1 MGKLYLLRVKKPS
14 GIENIAVLSKLSIEG
29 LENEKDDC
37 ISREYPEFNIKD
49 EFIIYKSILDNVDDS
64 VFEYDNLSND
74 FNQNNNIKI
83 FRIED
88 CFILSVDEYELIL
101 GCFSE
106 KSIIDGIDFNKVY
119 FVY

>member
-1 MGKLYLLRVKKPS
+1 MGKLYLLRVNKPG
-14 GIENIAVLSKLSIEG
+14 GIENIAVVSKHPIED

-49 EFIIYKSILDNVDDS
+49 EFIIYKSIIDHVDDS
-64 VFEYDNLSND
+64 VFEYDNLKEEFTS
-74 FNQNNNIKI
+74 IKV

-88 CFILSVDEYELIL
+88 YFILSIDDYELML

-106 KSIIDGIDFNKVY
+106 KSIIDRIDFNKVY
-119 FVY
+119 LVY

>member
-14 GIENIAVLSKLSIEG
+14 GIENIAIVSRTTIDD

-49 EFIIYKSILDNVDDS
+49 EFVIYKSIIDNVDDS
-64 VFEYDNLSND
+64 VFEYDNLSPD
-74 FNQNNNIKI
+74 FTENSIIKV

-88 CFILSVDEYELIL
+88 YFILSIDEAELML

-106 KSIIDGIDFNKVY
+106 KSIIDHIDFNKVY
-119 FVY
+119 LHF

>member
-1 MGKLYLLRVKKPS
+1 MGKLYLLRVNKPS
-14 GIENIAVLSKLSIEG
+14 GIENIAVVSRSTIED

-37 ISREYPEFNIKD
+37 ISREYSEFNIKD
-49 EFIIYKSILDNVDDS
+49 EFIIYKSIVDNVDDS
-64 VFEYDNLSND
+64 VFEYDNLSQEFIEKSNT
-74 FNQNNNIKI
+74 KV

-88 CFILSVDEYELIL
+88 CFILSIDDYELIL

-119 FVY
+119 VVY

>member
-1 MGKLYLLRVKKPS
+1 MGKLYLFRVKKS
-14 GIENIAVLSKLSIEG
+14 NVIENIAIVSRSPIED

-49 EFIIYKSILDNVDDS
+49 EFVIYKSIIDNVDDS
-64 VFEYDNLSND
+64 VFEYDNLSQSFIDNS
-74 FNQNNNIKI
+74 NIKV

-88 CFILSVDEYELIL
+88 YFILSVDDYELML

-106 KSIIDGIDFNKVY
+106 KSIINGIDFNKVY

>member
-1 MGKLYLLRVKKPS
+1 MGKLYLLRLKKS
-14 GIENIAVLSKLSIEG
+14 SVIENIAVISRMPIED

-49 EFIIYKSILDNVDDS
+49 EFVIYKSIIDNIDDS
-64 VFEYDNLSND
+64 VFEYDNLTAD
-74 FNQNNNIKI
+74 FIENSTTKV

-88 CFILSVDEYELIL
+88 CYILSVDDYELIL

-106 KSIIDGIDFNKVY
+106 KSIIDRIDFNKVY
-119 FVY
+119 LVY